1 MKKVVPL
8 IIDSILID
16 ELATGLAS
24 GMQVTLGTFL
34 LALVLPEIVGVDSL
48 LADETAISLS
58 DSDEDCTL
66 LDEEFAG
73 PVSDVT
79 ETLDD
84 KAFSL
89 ETLGDSQF
97 AELLVI
103 VEDLLGRVE
112 DAQASSL
119 LSATDTVVSY
129 AFASS
134 HTCVVD
140 VTGAVELLILVF
152 DESHLPLASA
162 DVGARHVDGR
172 PETGFLAKRSGIVP
186 GDAFDLTLGE
196 TARID
201 FDAALGTAIGESS
214 DGVLDRHEAG
224 ESFDLLQ
231 VDVAGIARSAL
242 GGEAVSL
249 VLNTI
254 GFDHLD
260 ESGV

>member
-1 MKKVVPL
+1 MIKVVPL
-8 IIDSILID
+8 LID
-16 ELATGLAS
+16 GILVDKLVAGLAS
-24 GMQVTLGTFL
+24 GMQVALGAFL
-34 LALVLPEIVGVDSL
+34 LALVLPKIVGVDAL
-48 LADETAISLS
+48 LTEETAISLS
-58 DSDEDCTL
+58 DADEDCTL
-66 LDEEFAG
+66 LDEELAG

-84 KAFSL
+84 EAFSL
-89 ETLGDSQF
+89 ESLGDAQF
-97 AELLVI
+97 AELLII

-112 DAQASSL
+112 DSQASGL
-119 LSATDTVVSY
+119 LSAANAVVGD
-129 AFASS
+129 ALASG

-140 VTGAVELLILVF
+140 VAGAVELLVLVL

-162 DVGARHVDGR
+162 DVGARHVDGWPQTR
-172 PETGFLAKRSGIVP
+172 LLAQRSRVVP
-186 GDAFDLTLGE
+186 GHALDLSLGE

-201 FDAALGTAIGESS
+201 FDATLGTAVGESG
-214 DGVLDRHEAG
+214 DGVLDSHEAG
-224 ESFDLLQ
+224 EGFDLLQ

-249 VLNTI
+249 VLDTI